1 VLVIFLYN
9 NHEESDAGYQSD
21 GSINYSNE
29 GGGSPDPVTGDGTAD
44 LVARDSDAPDLV
56 AGDDGIGSGDNKRK
70 REDDESD
77 VEDAPCKKAKESNQD
92 SDGPNRPS
100 GPFGSGGFSGPNDSD
115 GSQSSS
121 NGSAGVTNNYSIIY
135 IISSIAAGI
144 SQAIENL
151 F

>member
-1 VLVIFLYN
+1 M
-9 NHEESDAGYQSD
+9 
-21 GSINYSNE
+21 
-29 GGGSPDPVTGDGTAD
+29 TGDGTAD
-44 LVARDSDAPDLV
+44 LVARDGDAPDLV
-56 AGDDGIGSGDNKRK
+56 AGYDGIGSGDNKRK

-77 VEDAPCKKAKESNQD
+77 VEDAPFKKAKESNQD

-121 NGSAGVTNNYSIIY
+121 NDSAGGTNNYSIIY

-144 SQAIENL
+144 YQAIENL